1 MFIEIQ
7 NLSNKYKFTNDLS
20 PEALATFNKLT
31 KENNKNNNKQIN
43 SKDNV

>member
-20 PEALATFNKLT
+20 PEALATFYKLT
-31 KENNKNNNKQIN
+31 KENNNNNKQIY